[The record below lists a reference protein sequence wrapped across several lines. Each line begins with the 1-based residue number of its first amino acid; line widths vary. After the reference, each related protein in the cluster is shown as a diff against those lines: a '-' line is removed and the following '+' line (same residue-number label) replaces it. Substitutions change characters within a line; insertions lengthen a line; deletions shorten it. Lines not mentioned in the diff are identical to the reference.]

1 MILESSDKWNENL
14 RIYANYVTADGK
26 LARNMNED
34 LAADK
39 WGIGIFAAPTVNL
52 QGHDAVSALKI
63 LPVARTGAGPYVPY
77 TLETLQDRT
86 YPMYDE
92 IYAYVDAE
100 PPDPKVIEFLRF
112 IVSRE
117 GQELVMKDAKY
128 LPLTAEA
135 SRRNWT
141 SSRLSCHRRRGRL
154 HLTDDICCANSGN
167 SSDSRV
173 RLASVRGSAC
183 GAGVPIG

>member
-1 MILESSDKWNENL
+1 
-14 RIYANYVTADGK
+14 
-26 LARNMNED
+26 MNED

-39 WGIGIFAAPTVNL
+39 WGIGIFR
-52 QGHDAVSALKI
+52 GHQRSTFKVMMRCRPLKI

-135 SRRNWT
+135 SKAAIGQAQG
-141 SSRLSCHRRRGRL
+141 C
-154 HLTDDICCANSGN
+154 
-167 SSDSRV
+167 
-173 RLASVRGSAC
+173 LAID
-183 GAGVPIG
+183 GAAAFT